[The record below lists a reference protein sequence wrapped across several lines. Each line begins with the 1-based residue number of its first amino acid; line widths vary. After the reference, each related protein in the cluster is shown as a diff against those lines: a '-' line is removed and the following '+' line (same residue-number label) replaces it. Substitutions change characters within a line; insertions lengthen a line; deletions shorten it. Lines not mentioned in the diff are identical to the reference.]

1 MQPDQLRLRRRY
13 EPYVVILVAVEIL
26 VEVRKVRAPEQ
37 GLSPRDRRRVDLG
50 ETRLD
55 LEIDHPRDER
65 ALQRRTGAPKHVEPR
80 AGELRAA
87 RDVEDAERLA
97 DLPVRARL
105 DRELLRRVLAD
116 HRVVVLVLAL
126 RHARIDHVRD
136 PQELLVALGLKRVQ
150 VPGDRLDALP
160 QLPHA
165 RLYLVARRTA
175 TAGPVALGIEVLQ
188 LTS

>member
-1 MQPDQLRLRRRY
+1 
-13 EPYVVILVAVEIL
+13 
-26 VEVRKVRAPEQ
+26 
-37 GLSPRDRRRVDLG
+37 
-50 ETRLD
+50 
-55 LEIDHPRDER
+55 
-65 ALQRRTGAPKHVEPR
+65 GATKHVEPR

-87 RDVEDAERLA
+87 RGVEDAERLA

-136 PQELLVALGLKRVQ
+136 PEELLVALGLQRVQ
-150 VPGDRLDALP
+150 LRGDRLDALP

-175 TAGPVALGIEVLQ
+175 TAGLVAVCALLLQ
-188 LTS
+188 LMAALAPLLPELAYPIGR